1 LRKLSDVTVK
11 HCGALSTAVCAAADS
26 DSAEVTAEVTSPDL
40 ETDGVTSQSASDD
53 TEVDKAGDE
62 RTEAEGDVSLSV
74 AHSSARTSHDER
86 SVATHCVN
94 PFSPT
99 LFLIVAK

>member
-1 LRKLSDVTVK
+1 
-11 HCGALSTAVCAAADS
+11 VCAAADS

-62 RTEAEGDVSLSV
+62 RTEAESDVSLSV
-74 AHSSARTSHDER
+74 ADSSARTSHDER
-86 SVATHCVN
+86 SVAKVAVL
-94 PFSPT
+94 T
-99 LFLIVAK
+99 LSVPHFF